1 MKRCPKAGRFAFT
14 VSRRLGS
21 GGVRGGPCTSRA
33 HGLARDTRHPE
44 DARHS
49 LAKALTVCIALSF
62 ASPAVPQAG
71 AAESVGLASWYGE
84 EHRGKLMANGKR
96 FDPDKFTAASW
107 YYPLGTRVRVTLSSR
122 AAQPRS
128 VLVTITDRGPALEYV
143 RDGRIIDLSR
153 APFKRLAPPHLGLV
167 AVAVQPVR

>member
-1 MKRCPKAGRFAFT
+1 M
-14 VSRRLGS
+14 
-21 GGVRGGPCTSRA
+21 
-33 HGLARDTRHPE
+33 
-44 DARHS
+44 
-49 LAKALTVCIALSF
+49 ALSF
-62 ASPAVPQAG
+62 AGLAVPPTS
-71 AAESVGLASWYGE
+71 AAVNVGLASWYGE

-107 YYPLGTRVRVTLSSR
+107 YFPLGTRVRVTLASG
-122 AAQPRS
+122 AEQPRS
-128 VLVTITDRGPALEYV
+128 VLVTITDRGPAMEFV